1 MKTKPLIAHVLYRL
15 DTGGMERFVVTLIN
29 NTGGRYRHAIVCL
42 TESGPMQRE
51 IADRTVPCLALH
63 KRPGKD
69 WGCYFRFWRALRH
82 LKPDLVHS
90 YNIGA
95 LDLAPV
101 ARLAGV
107 HRVVHAERGRDVSDP
122 AGENAG
128 YRRLRRWMVPFIAR
142 YLPVSRDLESW
153 LLHSVGIDGSKVL
166 CIPNGIDVRK
176 FVDRAGPVEA
186 RPLLGDLA
194 PPGTL
199 LIINVGRLDA
209 VKDQV
214 GLIEAFN
221 LLCQRDPQVGAY
233 LRLAIVGEGRERP
246 NLESRIAQLG
256 LADRVRLLGNRGD
269 VPALLGEADVFV
281 LSSVAEGMPGVL
293 LEAMASALPIV
304 ATNVGG
310 VSEVVVDGETGTL
323 VVPSDP
329 DTLSA
334 ALARYVADPA
344 LRRRHGKAGRA
355 RVEAHFSLTAMLSSY
370 AALYDGLLAG
380 QARPHQP
387 GATIGIAESGER

>member
-1 MKTKPLIAHVLYRL
+1 MRRKPVIAHVLFRL

-29 NTGGRYRHAIVCL
+29 NTGERYRHAIVCL
-42 TESGPMQRE
+42 TEPGPMQRE
-51 IADRTVPCLALH
+51 IIDPAVPCLALH
-63 KRPGKD
+63 KRPGND
-69 WGCYFRFWRALRH
+69 WGCYVRFWRALRS

-90 YNIGA
+90 YNIGT
-95 LDLAPV
+95 LDLAPI

-107 HRVVHAERGRDVSDP
+107 RRVVHAERGRDISDP
-122 AGENAG
+122 DGKSPK
-128 YRRLRRWMVPFIAR
+128 YRRLRRWMTPFITR

-153 LLHSVGIDGSKVL
+153 LLNGVGIDKEKVL

-176 FVDRAGPVEA
+176 FSNRAGAVEVP
-186 RPLLGDLA
+186 RLLADLA
-194 PPGTL
+194 PPGSL

-214 GLIEAFN
+214 GLIEGFVR
-221 LLCQRDPQVGAY
+221 LCRRDPQVGAR
-233 LRLAIVGEGRERP
+233 LRLAVVGEGNERS

-256 LADRVRLLGNRGD
+256 LAGQVRLLGNRDD

-293 LEAMASALPIV
+293 LEAMASALPVV

-310 VSEVVVDGETGTL
+310 VPEVVADGETGTL
-323 VVPSDP
+323 VAPSDA
-329 DTLSA
+329 DALA
-334 ALARYVADPA
+334 EALARYVTDPA
-344 LRRRHGKAGRA
+344 LRQRHGRAGRA

-380 QARPHQP
+380 RVRQRRHGP
-387 GATIGIAESGER
+387 TVGIAESGEH